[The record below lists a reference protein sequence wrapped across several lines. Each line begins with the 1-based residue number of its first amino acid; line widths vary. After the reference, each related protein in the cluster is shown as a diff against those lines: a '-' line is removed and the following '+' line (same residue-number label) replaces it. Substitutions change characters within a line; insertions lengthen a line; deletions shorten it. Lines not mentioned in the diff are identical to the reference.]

1 MPWRA
6 LTGYQ
11 EVSVDNYPKVLVPPV
26 PSSGDLAV
34 LGGEVVL
41 DTTKALHVWNG
52 RTAPPHYIPVA
63 DVKPG
68 VLVDEQHIRSS
79 TSERPGGTDCGSA
92 NSRGRALRRCGG
104 DGPHVSRYA
113 QGLS

>member
-11 EVSVDNYPKVLVPPV
+11 EVSVDNYPKMLVPAV
-26 PSSGDLAV
+26 PSSGYLAGLSGV
-34 LGGEVVL
+34 VVL

-52 RTAPPHYIPVA
+52 RTAPPRYIPVA

-68 VLVDEQHIRSS
+68 VLVDEQHIQKLHL
-79 TSERPGGTDCGSA
+79 GTARWHGLRVGELARACFK
-92 NSRGRALRRCGG
+92 ALRG
-104 DGPHVSRYA
+104 
-113 QGLS
+113 